1 MDKSVIAL
9 ILALSCGQAWADNYS
24 FQFANPAFNGGGA
37 YSDHVLRME
46 QLEKQR
52 AQAKADAAKAE
63 EDKLKAEIEGSLMN
77 KFLDNVNSRIYATLS
92 KKLVDAMF
100 ADGGAAS
107 GTVTL
112 DGATVVYTK
121 TTTEI
126 NLHITDADGNV
137 TDVTIPIGG
146 FNF

>member
-1 MDKSVIAL
+1 MKLTTITI
-9 ILALSCGQAWADNYS
+9 ILSLSCGQALADNYS
-24 FQFANPAFNGGGA
+24 FQFANPAFNGGPG

-52 AQAKADAAKAE
+52 AQAKSDAAKAE
-63 EDKLKAEIEGSLMN
+63 EEKLKTELENSLMN
-77 KFLDNVNSRIYATLS
+77 KFLENVNSRIYATLS

-112 DGATVVYTK
+112 DGAIVVYTK
-121 TTTEI
+121 TDTEI
-126 NLHITDADGNV
+126 SLHITDPDGNV
-137 TDVTIPIGG
+137 TEVVIPIGG